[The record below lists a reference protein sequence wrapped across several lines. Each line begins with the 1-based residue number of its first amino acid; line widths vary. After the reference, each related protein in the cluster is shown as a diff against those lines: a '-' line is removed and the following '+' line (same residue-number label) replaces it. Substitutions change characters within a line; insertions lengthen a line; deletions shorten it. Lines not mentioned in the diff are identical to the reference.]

1 MKFDKVLKG
10 ASNLDFDESPFIYL
24 TANPKYLD
32 VLCVNCYEC
41 VPLTAVDIHSEYC
54 KNQIRNNS
62 DKDVLNYEDSMIILE
77 KDINYINEKIEKL
90 ASALRMRLV
99 EIEVE
104 DPEIPISS

>member
-54 KNQIRNNS
+54 KN
-62 DKDVLNYEDSMIILE
+62 
-77 KDINYINEKIEKL
+77 
-90 ASALRMRLV
+90 
-99 EIEVE
+99 
-104 DPEIPISS
+104 